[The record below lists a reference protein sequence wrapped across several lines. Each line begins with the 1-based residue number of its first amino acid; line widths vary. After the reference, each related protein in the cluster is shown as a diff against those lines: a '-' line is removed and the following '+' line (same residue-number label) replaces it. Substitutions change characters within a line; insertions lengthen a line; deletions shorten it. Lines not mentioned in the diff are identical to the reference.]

1 MINVVFGR
9 PLELYLSGFKYIIS
23 FREIPQ
29 SDLQHFKIPTKEEK
43 AKNTFEAF
51 DTLQTQMQLC
61 LEQLQNPMTTE
72 ASAEKLKILMDRCI
86 YQCDVMFAIFSRN
99 RILMTETRIE
109 QTKVSGYSITGHSI
123 GA

>member
-1 MINVVFGR
+1 
-9 PLELYLSGFKYIIS
+9 
-23 FREIPQ
+23 
-29 SDLQHFKIPTKEEK
+29 
-43 AKNTFEAF
+43 
-51 DTLQTQMQLC
+51 MQLC

-109 QTKVSGYSITGHSI
+109 QTKVSGYFITGHSR
-123 GA
+123 GALCAVSHPLF